1 MSEISSSDIQQQ
13 KDWAFETFGPG
24 ERLQGNLAHIR
35 KELGEIEEDPSDL
48 VEWVDVVIL
57 AFDGAMRQGYTPEQ
71 IIETYKA
78 KMAINYARSWPDWR
92 LTTEDHPIE
101 HVRD

>member
-1 MSEISSSDIQQQ
+1 MSEISAEEIQTQRE
-13 KDWAFETFGPG
+13 WALKTFGDG

-35 KELGEIEEDPSDL
+35 KELAEIEQDPKDIF
-48 VEWVDVVIL
+48 EWVDVVIL
-57 AFDGAMRQGYTPEQ
+57 AFDGAMRQGFTPEQ

>member
-1 MSEISSSDIQQQ
+1 MSEISAEDIQQQ
-13 KDWAFETFGPG
+13 REWAVKTFGDG
-24 ERLQGNLAHIR
+24 KRLQGNLKHIR
-35 KELGEIEEDPSDL
+35 KELREIEENPEDI

-57 AFDGAMRQGYTPEQ
+57 AFDGAMRYGFTPEQ
-71 IIETYKA
+71 IIETYKS

-92 LTTEDHPIE
+92 LSDENVPIE